1 MNSKLLLSSLLLT
14 FGIFIS
20 PTFGQIE
27 GGNAYLIGDYINIAI
42 DDTLGKE
49 GTAPGA
55 GFHNRTIGGINRCGL
70 VADPTYSD
78 WDSLSFDG
86 DFYIP
91 GSPENGWGI
100 EIDTV
105 NYGNNHNIYQIPRDS
120 LHPISHTVDGDCIT
134 VEWQGSVEGVVIN
147 IKYHLQK
154 TALYYTTEVTLY
166 NTTDDDLTDVY
177 YYRNFDP
184 DNNANIGGAYITTNT
199 IVSQTSV
206 SCNKAL
212 VSATSSSPHESYI
225 GLGAIGENF
234 RVTHGGFF
242 NRYGSDIW
250 NGAGG
255 LENTLGAIETSDK
268 AISLAYKTD
277 IAAGDSVNFTFVIV
291 IGSDQVENALID
303 LYYLTYETSDETGGE
318 LMNPCYPAL
327 DTAESC
333 PNNSVILTAN
343 GPGVDDYVW
352 VWSADPI
359 DPGMELVGSSVIV
372 NPIETTVYTAQGS
385 PISGCFTGVISK
397 SIVVE
402 VVDGPLIGITDPG
415 LACEEFDLTTLV
427 FEDLYD
433 IDGTVSYFF
442 SEMPD
447 SASQTSPIFAGPMM
461 DSDDEVWLMIGDTVD
476 GCFDAVLVE
485 ILFTGE
491 GIAGP
496 DSAIALCGIIGTTI
510 DINDLVSE
518 DAYPSGT
525 LTELTASGA
534 FDDLTHLLEVGD
546 LSGTFEFSYLIES
559 VGDCPEDE
567 ALIFVE
573 VYAQPNAELAFE
585 SGGNSSEDGI
595 FTTCLENLVN
605 FEDLSTIPLGGVITE
620 WNWDFGDGYSA
631 VIENPSHVYS
641 DYGTYVITLTVS
653 TEDGCTSSD
662 SLQLF
667 VVDCLGITQNS
678 SNQIVIYPNPSS
690 DYAII
695 DFGDALVGDNQLL
708 VHNALGQQVFSK
720 TNITDKQ
727 FVLNVNEL
735 GKGIYYVSLLE
746 STTEV
751 FVAKLIVQ

>member
-1 MNSKLLLSSLLLT
+1 MSSKHLLASLLLT
-14 FGIFIS
+14 FGLVNS

-27 GGNAYLIGDYINIAI
+27 GGNAYLIGDYINIAF

-55 GFHNRTIGGINRCGL
+55 GFHNRTVGGINRCGL
-70 VADPTYSD
+70 VADPYYSD

-100 EIDTV
+100 EIDTI
-105 NYGNNHNIYQIPRDS
+105 NYGNNHNIYQIPRDP
-120 LHPISHTVDGDCIT
+120 LHPISHSVDGDCIT

-184 DNNANIGGAYITTNT
+184 DNNANISAEYFTTNT
-199 IVSQTSV
+199 IESQGSLT
-206 SCNKAL
+206 CNKAL
-212 VSATSSSPHESYI
+212 VSATNGNPHDSYI

-250 NGAGG
+250 NGEGG
-255 LENTLGAIETSDK
+255 LENTLGVSETADK

-277 IAAGDSVNFTFVIV
+277 IAAGDSVNFTYAIV
-291 IGSDQVENALID
+291 VGSDQVENALID
-303 LYYLTYETSDETGGE
+303 FYYLTYETSDETGGE

-327 DTAESC
+327 DTVESC
-333 PNNSVILTAN
+333 PNNEVILTAN
-343 GPGVDDYVW
+343 GPSVDDYVW
-352 VWSADPI
+352 VWTADPI
-359 DPGMELVGSSVIV
+359 DPGMELVGSSVSV
-372 NPIETTVYTAQGS
+372 NPVETTVYTAQGN
-385 PISGCFTGVISK
+385 PISGCLTGVISK

-415 LACEEFDLTTLV
+415 LICEEFDLTTLV

-433 IDGTVSYFF
+433 IDETVTYFF

-447 SASQTSPIFAGPMM
+447 SADQTSPIFAGPMM
-461 DSDDEVWLMIGDTVD
+461 DFDDEVWLMIGDTVD

-485 ILFTGE
+485 IFFTGE
-491 GIAGP
+491 GTAGP
-496 DSAIALCGIIGTTI
+496 DSSIAICGIIGTSV

-518 DAYPSGT
+518 DAYPLGT

-534 FDDLTHLLEVGD
+534 FDELTDILEVGG

-567 ALIFVE
+567 AVIFVE

-595 FTTCLENLVN
+595 FTTCLESLVN
-605 FEDLSTIPLGGVITE
+605 FEDLSTIPLGGDITE
-620 WNWDFGDGYSA
+620 WNWDFGDGYGA
-631 VIENPSHVYS
+631 AIANPSHVYS
-641 DYGTYVITLTVS
+641 DYGTYVITLTIS
-653 TEDGCTSSD
+653 TDDGCTSSD

-678 SNQIVIYPNPSS
+678 SDQMVIYPNPSS

-695 DFGDALVGDNQLL
+695 DFGHALVGDNQLL
-708 VHNALGQQVFSK
+708 VHNALGQQVFTK
-720 TNITDKQ
+720 TNITNKQ

-735 GKGIYYVSLLE
+735 GTGIYYISLLN
-746 STTEV
+746 STSEV

>member
-1 MNSKLLLSSLLLT
+1 MNSKHLIASLLLT
-14 FGIFIS
+14 IGIYNS

-49 GTAPGA
+49 GTSTGA
-55 GFHNRTIGGINRCGL
+55 GFHPRAIGGAVRSGL
-70 VADPTYSD
+70 VADPHYSD
-78 WDSLSFDG
+78 WDSLLFDG
-86 DFYIP
+86 DFYSA
-91 GSPENGWGI
+91 GTPENGWGI
-100 EIDTV
+100 EIDSE
-105 NYGNNHNIYQIPRDS
+105 NFSNNFNIYQIPRDP
-120 LHPISHTVDGDCIT
+120 LHPISHSVNGDCMT
-134 VEWQGSVEGVVIN
+134 VEWQGSVDGVVIN

-154 TALYYTTEVTLY
+154 TALFYTTEVTLY

-177 YYRNFDP
+177 YYRTFDP
-184 DNNANIGGAYITTNT
+184 DNNAHISSEYFTTNT
-199 IVSQTSV
+199 IESQGSLT
-206 SCNKAL
+206 CNKAL
-212 VSATSSSPHESYI
+212 VSATNGNPHYSYI

-242 NRYGSDIW
+242 NRYGSEIW
-250 NGAGG
+250 NGAAG
-255 LENTLGAIETSDK
+255 LQNTLGDSETADK

-277 IAAGDSVNFTFVIV
+277 IAAGDSVNFTFAIV
-291 IGSDQVENALID
+291 VGSDQVENALID
-303 LYYLTYETSDETGGE
+303 FYYLSYETPDEIGGE

-327 DTAESC
+327 DTIESC
-333 PNNSVILTAN
+333 PNNAVILTAN
-343 GPGVDDYVW
+343 GPSVDDYVW

-359 DPGMELVGSSVIV
+359 DPGMELVGSSVSV
-372 NPIETTVYTAQGS
+372 NPVETTGYTAHGS
-385 PISGCFTGVISK
+385 PISGCLTGVISK

-402 VVDGPLIGITDPG
+402 VADGPWIGITNPG
-415 LACEEFDLTTLV
+415 LICEEFDLTTLV

-433 IDGTVSYFF
+433 IDETVTYFF

-447 SASQTSPIFAGPMM
+447 SADQTSPIFAGPMM
-461 DSDDEVWLMIGDTVD
+461 DFDDDVWLMIGDTVD

-485 ILFTGE
+485 IFFTGE
-491 GIAGP
+491 GTAGP
-496 DSAIALCGIIGTTI
+496 DSTIALCGIIGTSV

-518 DAYPSGT
+518 DAYPLGT
-525 LTELTASGA
+525 LTEITASGA
-534 FDDLTHLLEVGD
+534 FDELTDLLEVGG

-620 WNWDFGDGYSA
+620 WNWDFGDGYGA
-631 VIENPSHVYS
+631 AIANPSHVYS
-641 DYGTYVITLTVS
+641 EYGTYVITLTVS

-667 VVDCLGITQNS
+667 VLDCLGIPQNS
-678 SNQIVIYPNPSS
+678 SYQIVIYPNPAS

-695 DFGDALVGDNQLL
+695 DFSHAFVGDNQLI
-708 VHNALGQQVFSK
+708 VQNALGQQVFSK
-720 TNITDKQ
+720 TNSIDQQ

-735 GKGIYYVSLLE
+735 GKGIYCVYLLT
-746 STTEV
+746 STSEV
-751 FVAKLIVQ
+751 FLTKLIVQ

>member
-1 MNSKLLLSSLLLT
+1 MNSKHLLSSLLLT

-678 SNQIVIYPNPSS
+678 SDQIVIYPNPSS

-708 VHNALGQQVFSK
+708 LHNALGQQVFSK

>member
-653 TEDGCTSSD
+653 TEDGCASSD

-678 SNQIVIYPNPSS
+678 SDQIVIYPNPSS

-708 VHNALGQQVFSK
+708 LHNALGQQVFSK